1 MLEQHLGQ
9 MQNDLSIT
17 NMKLNIQ
24 KQAIM
29 GIIIGSIAIIILLA
43 VGAYITFRFSSR
55 VRSKISFISGVID
68 NLRSR
73 LGETLSH
80 IPLGNAFRRLLPLP
94 LKMLMKEERKKK
106 PTIKRPKFKGL
117 KRMNRKCKR
126 EEPTMRWSDLHRDTL
141 RDTQLTSGSHTYVT
155 LEGSRAPQPQPRA
168 LYPNVDHLM
177 TNLKTIDRDI
187 ENRERKIH
195 SYQFNTLKKL
205 DNDNMSV
212 TARGSV
218 ASDLDQYE
226 SKENHQQ

>member
-1 MLEQHLGQ
+1 MKNVLKGIAAFSLLEQHLGQ

-43 VGAYITFRFSSR
+43 VGAYITYRFSGR

-94 LKMLMKEERKKK
+94 LKML
-106 PTIKRPKFKGL
+106 P
-117 KRMNRKCKR
+117 
-126 EEPTMRWSDLHRDTL
+126 
-141 RDTQLTSGSHTYVT
+141 YVC
-155 LEGSRAPQPQPRA
+155 
-168 LYPNVDHLM
+168 YM
-177 TNLKTIDRDI
+177 CI
-187 ENRERKIH
+187 
-195 SYQFNTLKKL
+195 
-205 DNDNMSV
+205 
-212 TARGSV
+212 
-218 ASDLDQYE
+218 
-226 SKENHQQ
+226 

>member
-1 MLEQHLGQ
+1 
-9 MQNDLSIT
+9 
-17 NMKLNIQ
+17 
-24 KQAIM
+24 
-29 GIIIGSIAIIILLA
+29 
-43 VGAYITFRFSSR
+43 
-55 VRSKISFISGVID
+55 
-68 NLRSR
+68 
-73 LGETLSH
+73 
-80 IPLGNAFRRLLPLP
+80 
-94 LKMLMKEERKKK
+94 
-106 PTIKRPKFKGL
+106 
-117 KRMNRKCKR
+117 MNRKCKR